1 MVIMADKNSIA
12 TSGSKPVEKKR
23 VAIAMQGGGAHG
35 AFAWGVMDRL
45 LEDDRIEVVG
55 AAGTSAGGMN
65 AASMIEGLIKGNN
78 AGGRARMNDYWR
90 EMAELAKKTSPFQL
104 NPIDKMLK
112 YYNLDRSIG
121 YHFMGA
127 IQSIMSPYEWN
138 PTNKNPFLEFIR
150 DFFDFQ
156 AVRSST
162 EKKIFLGATHV
173 KTGKV
178 KVFSND
184 QFCADAL
191 MASACLP
198 FLYQSVKVDGEYYWD
213 GGFIA
218 NPPIFPLIYN
228 TPANDIIL
236 IQLTKTH
243 RDDIPKTKTDVT
255 ERLKE
260 ITYNGCLVR
269 EMRSIHFITKM
280 IDEGKITD
288 PNTKRISMHVI
299 KNEDAFKTLNLSSAL
314 DTDWDFLQMLK
325 GEGRKTADRWLMS
338 NFDNLG
344 NKHSLDEG
352 MFSDFV

>member
-1 MVIMADKNSIA
+1 MAKENGVA
-12 TSGSKPVEKKR
+12 TSNCKSVENKKR

-35 AFAWGVMDRL
+35 AFAWGVVDRL
-45 LEDDRIEVVG
+45 LEDNRIEVVG
-55 AAGTSAGGMN
+55 ASGTSAGGMN

-78 AGGRARMNDYWR
+78 AGAKAKMNDYWR
-90 EMAELAKKTSPFQL
+90 EMSELSKKLSPYQL
-104 NPIDKMLK
+104 NPLDKMAK
-112 YYNLDRSIG
+112 YYNLDHSMG
-121 YHFMGA
+121 YYIMGA
-127 IQSIMSPYEWN
+127 VQSMFCPYEWN
-138 PTNKNPFLEFIR
+138 PANKNMFLEFIR

-156 AVRSST
+156 AIRDNR

-178 KVFSND
+178 KIFSND

-218 NPPIFPLIYN
+218 NPAIFPLIYD

-243 RDDIPKTKTDVT
+243 RDDIPRTKAEVTD
-255 ERLKE
+255 RLKE
-260 ITYNGCLVR
+260 ITYNGCLVH
-269 EMRSIHFITKM
+269 EMRSIYFITKL
-280 IDEGKITD
+280 IDEGKIVD
-288 PNTKRISMHVI
+288 PSIKRISMHVI
-299 KNEDAFKTLNLSSAL
+299 KNEDIFKSLNLSSAL

-325 GEGRKTADRWLMS
+325 NEGRKTADRWLLV

-344 NKHSLDEG
+344 SKKHTLDEAI
-352 MFSDFV
+352 FSDFVS